1 MLIRVN
7 EAEGS
12 TSFIEYIELSQ
23 AYGGRIQ
30 LELFVE
36 DVEEDNS
43 FPTSDFYMDDET
55 VDKLIQALQS
65 FKKGEV

>member
-7 EAEGS
+7 EAEGN

-23 AYGGRIQ
+23 SYGGKINI
-30 LELFVE
+30 ELFVE
-36 DVEEDNS
+36 DVEEDNV

-55 VDKLIQALQS
+55 VDKLIKALQS
-65 FKKGEV
+65 FKKGEN

>member
-7 EAEGS
+7 EAEGN

-23 AYGGRIQ
+23 AYGGKINI
-30 LELFVE
+30 ELFVE
-36 DVEEDNS
+36 DVEEDNV

-55 VDKLIQALQS
+55 VDKLIKALQS
-65 FKKGEV
+65 FKKGEN